1 MTAAEVSAALAEFA
15 SRIDALA
22 PDSGGLPVP
31 VAVSASLSPAA
42 AAALVA
48 ALRSYHDPRDHG
60 ACDQCVTGRL
70 DETFTCLSCGQPNGV
85 FGQLVRERLGRHR
98 Q

>member
-1 MTAAEVSAALAEFA
+1 MTAAPELQTALAEFA
-15 SRIDALA
+15 ARIDALA
-22 PDSGGLPVP
+22 PGSAPPV
-31 VAVSASLSPAA
+31 SLTVTVSPAA
-42 AAALVA
+42 AQALVA
-48 ALRSYHDPRDHG
+48 ALRAYHDPRDHG
-60 ACDQCVTGRL
+60 ECDQCVTGRL